1 VKTTLKNFLRENK
14 DIFYVLLVILLT
26 MSCIGG
32 IYFVGK
38 FFCGVDFRNSCDG
51 KALVAMSEQNT
62 ATTED
67 TGLKCRQCGKNL
79 KHKGFF
85 CSEGCRKHYANE
97 YHNERYGKA
106 VCRNC
111 DKEFIKP
118 TAYDYCCSPQC
129 DYEYY
134 EDLKI
139 VSEAE
144 EYRKTKE
151 KVEEK

>member
-67 TGLKCRQCGKNL
+67 TGL
-79 KHKGFF
+79 
-85 CSEGCRKHYANE
+85 HYANE